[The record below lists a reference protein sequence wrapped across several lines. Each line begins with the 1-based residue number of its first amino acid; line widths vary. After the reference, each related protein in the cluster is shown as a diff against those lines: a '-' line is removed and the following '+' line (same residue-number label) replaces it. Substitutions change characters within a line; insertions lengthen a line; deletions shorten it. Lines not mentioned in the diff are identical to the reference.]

1 MYIPLSNKT
10 TFSIGKGLSKPYQL
24 AHRAWSV
31 GANAVAMT
39 DIHSLAGAIDFQAA
53 CKETCKC
60 GRAKKMHPTRGC
72 DKYEAVDIKPILGVS
87 LSFKGHNLIVI
98 ARNRDG
104 YYSMIKVLNKSN
116 YNDNVLMTEHL
127 ENDSNLIYIFDQTK
141 DLLKDD
147 IGTLL
152 NELKAVISQNLYI
165 GIRRTNSEN
174 DSAQSELADYYTS
187 LSLSLNIPRVALNNS
202 YYCSPEDSQ
211 DHRIILCVHMKTT
224 LSKAAMKLL
233 DEENADLKDFFSSNS
248 YYLHTESEMKE
259 YYAQEELDNTIKI
272 ADLCEKYDITNAP
285 MFPIYDC
292 PDGLNSDEYLR
303 VLCRDG
309 WKRLIQD
316 EIDKDKQQTYV
327 ERIKMELDVFTEFK
341 LAPYFLVV
349 QDYIGWAKSQ
359 GIIVNYGRGS
369 VGGCLTALLTGI
381 TECVDPIKYDLFF
394 ERFIN
399 KGRLNK
405 TRVSPP
411 DIDTDFP
418 KNRREEVIEYIK
430 AKYGEDK
437 VAQLMTLGTAKG
449 RSAMKDVLNVR
460 EACSFDEMN
469 AITKFIPDESK
480 ISDDLQEMV
489 EEDGYSSIIM
499 WALENHT
506 NELQQWCYLDEQGEL
521 QGDFAP
527 YFEQA
532 IRLEGTKRSY
542 GRHASGFII
551 APKPLV
557 ELCPMM
563 KLKPKDKDYV
573 VGYEM
578 GPAEAS
584 GLIKVDLLS
593 LALLDKFAS
602 FKKLLATQES

>member
-1 MYIPLSNKT
+1 MYTPLSNKT

-31 GANAVAMT
+31 GATAVAMT
-39 DIHSLAGAIDFQAA
+39 DISSLAGAIDFQAA

-60 GRAKKMHPTRGC
+60 GRPKKSHPTRGC
-72 DKYEAVDIKPILGVS
+72 DKYVAVDIKPILGVS
-87 LSFKGHNLIVI
+87 LSLEGHNLIVI

-104 YYSMIKVLNKSN
+104 YYSLIKILNKSN
-116 YNDNVLMTEHL
+116 SNENLLFLAHL
-127 ENDSNLIYIFDQTK
+127 ENDPNLIYILDQTK

-147 IGTLL
+147 IKNLL
-152 NELKAVISQNLYI
+152 SELKTVISQNLYV
-165 GIRRTNSEN
+165 GIRRTNNEN
-174 DSAQSELADYYTS
+174 DTNQAELADYYTE
-187 LSLSLNIPRVALNNS
+187 LAIQFNIPRVALNNS
-202 YYCSPEDSQ
+202 YYCLPEDSQ

-233 DEENADLKDFFSSNS
+233 DEEFLDLKDFFSSNN
-248 YYLHTESEMKE
+248 YYLHTIQEMRE
-259 YYAQEELDNTIKI
+259 VYNEEELANTNKI

-285 MFPIYDC
+285 MFPVYEC
-292 PDGLNSDEYLR
+292 PDGLDADAYLR
-303 VLCRDG
+303 QLCRDG
-309 WKRLIQD
+309 WKKLITN
-316 EIDKDKQQTYV
+316 EIDKDKQPEYV
-327 ERIKMELDVFTEFK
+327 DRIKMELDVFTEFG

-349 QDYIGWAKSQ
+349 QDYIGWAKQQ

-369 VGGCLTALLTGI
+369 VGGCLTAFLTGI

-418 KNRREEVIEYIK
+418 KNRREDVIEYIK
-430 AKYGEDK
+430 QKYGSDK

-499 WALENHT
+499 WALENHA
-506 NELQQWCYLDEQGEL
+506 NELQQWCYLDEEGNL

-532 IRLEGTKRSY
+532 IRLEGTKRSV

-551 APKPLV
+551 APKPLN
-557 ELCPMM
+557 ELCPMI
-563 KLKPKDKDYV
+563 KLKPKDKDLV

-578 GPAEAS
+578 GPAEAC

-602 FKKLLATQES
+602 FKKLLATQC